1 MELRHLRYFAALA
14 GELSFTRAA
23 DKVHITQSTLSHQIK
38 QLEEEIGQRL
48 FDRVGKRVVMT
59 EAGELLLTRI
69 TKGLREI
76 DDGVRA
82 VRGAAHPL
90 TGSLHI
96 GATHTFVISLL
107 PTCIARFLA
116 EQPAVRAEIRELPAA
131 AIERGLALDE
141 LDIGIAYYPVNPQEL
156 FFEPLY
162 IEDMLLVVSAEHPLA
177 SRKSIRLAE
186 LHAQELVLSSRES
199 ATRQML
205 EHRFQAIGAEPV
217 VVAEMDSTAGML
229 SLVRKA
235 KVGAIV
241 SQLAASEVDGL
252 RAIPFDNPKPL
263 RTPGLLWKIKR
274 PQSAATRAFAMI
286 VRRVVSE
293 ANVKPPRR
301 GELTRGAGRR
311 PNRDGDALR
320 SVQRAPARTENRHP
334 EERSPLFE
342 GSASKGDG
350 PGRSSFEARR
360 TKGAPSASG

>member
-14 GELSFTRAA
+14 AELSFTRAA

-48 FDRVGKRVVMT
+48 FDRIGKRVVMT
-59 EAGELLLTRI
+59 EAGETLLARI

-90 TGSLHI
+90 TGSIHI

-107 PTCIARFLA
+107 PTCIARFLK

-131 AIERGLALDE
+131 AIERGLTLDE

-162 IEDMLLVVSAEHPLA
+162 IEDMLLVVSEEHPLA
-177 SRKSIRLAE
+177 GRKTIRLNE
-186 LHAQELVLSSRES
+186 LHGVELVLSSRES

-205 EHRFQAIGAEPV
+205 DQRFAAIGAEPV

-235 KVGAIV
+235 KIGAVV
-241 SQLAASEVDGL
+241 SQLAAMEVAGL

-263 RTPGLLWKIKR
+263 RTPGLMWKIKK
-274 PQSAATRAFAMI
+274 PQSAATRAFAAI

-293 ANVKPPRR
+293 ANVKPPKRVDAAR
-301 GELTRGAGRR
+301 ASGRR
-311 PNRDGDALR
+311 VRVVA
-320 SVQRAPARTENRHP
+320 
-334 EERSPLFE
+334 
-342 GSASKGDG
+342 
-350 PGRSSFEARR
+350 
-360 TKGAPSASG
+360 

>member
-1 MELRHLRYFAALA
+1 VELRHLRYFAALA

-59 EAGELLLTRI
+59 EAGELLLARI

-107 PTCIARFLA
+107 PTCIARFLV
-116 EQPAVRAEIRELPAA
+116 ELPAVRAEIRELPAA

-252 RAIPFDNPKPL
+252 RAIPLQPQAAAHARPVVEDQAPAVGGRPRL
-263 RTPGLLWKIKR
+263 R
-274 PQSAATRAFAMI
+274 
-286 VRRVVSE
+286 
-293 ANVKPPRR
+293 
-301 GELTRGAGRR
+301 
-311 PNRDGDALR
+311 GD
-320 SVQRAPARTENRHP
+320 RAPGRLRGKREAAAAGGIDARR
-334 EERSPLFE
+334 R
-342 GSASKGDG
+342 AAA
-350 PGRSSFEARR
+350 EARQRR
-360 TKGAPSASG
+360 TAEC